1 MSHEQ
6 TPEQRLT
13 KDIMLWCGE
22 NDFLCFHINVGKGY
36 LIKPDGTKSY
46 FQTGLPKGASDLWI
60 LDNCGNLIFCE
71 TKIHPRKPTP
81 DQLNFI
87 EQMRKRGFQAFV
99 AYSLQEFVF
108 NIQSY
113 CR

>member
-1 MSHEQ
+1 MSQ

-13 KDIMLWCGE
+13 KEIMLFCSQQNW
-22 NDFLCFHINVGKGY
+22 LCFHINVGKGY
-36 LIKPDGTKSY
+36 LIKPDGSKSY

-60 LDNCGNLIFCE
+60 LTDDGKLIFCE

-87 EQMRKRGFQAFV
+87 SQMRARGFNAFV
-99 AYSLQEFVF
+99 AYSLQEFIF
-108 NIQSY
+108 NIQSWS
-113 CR
+113 R